1 VLCHITCCLPVS
13 VPHPLT
19 SWHLHQQHHTCML
32 CAHFRR
38 CPCNAGKGY
47 RDVCSSTNRKR
58 HGKLAQEG
66 QTNTLANIG
75 AKHLAAPSVWI
86 ARLQAHCISLQNAH
100 MPAQQR
106 MQLLKDR
113 LPPYTALALTACGF
127 PLTGSCT
134 HTPLQAAVGS
144 MAGLGFRVLTP
155 KPKHAKV
162 CGGFSNNTHQY
173 ASRTVHTMSWKNVAC
188 DSNALLSV

>member
-1 VLCHITCCLPVS
+1 MPCFATSHAACQYQCLT
-13 VPHPLT
+13 PLT

-38 CPCNAGKGY
+38 CPCNDGKGY
-47 RDVCSSTNRKR
+47 RDVCSSTSRKR
-58 HGKLAQEG
+58 HRKLAQEG
-66 QTNTLANIG
+66 QTNTLTTFG

-86 ARLQAHCISLQNAH
+86 ARLHAHCIALQNAH
-100 MPAQQR
+100 MPGQQR

-113 LPPYTALALTACGF
+113 SPPYTALALTACGF

-134 HTPLQAAVGS
+134 PPEDPGSGS
-144 MAGLGFRVLTP
+144 MAGLGYRVLTP

-162 CGGFSNNTHQY
+162 CGDFSNNTQRHG
-173 ASRTVHTMSWKNVAC
+173 W
-188 DSNALLSV
+188 ALGL